1 MNQLWVHPKILKGLT
16 LQNKI
21 KVTYIVEDKE
31 TFPILIEKLIRL
43 LQKQEIK
50 RLNFHVRQNKNTKRI

>member
-50 RLNFHVRQNKNTKRI
+50 RLNFHDR